1 MTPPAAVTPHATVD
15 VRRQQ
20 CPYPLLMIKKA
31 LDGLR
36 EGEVLEAQTDH
47 LPTVRETTP
56 RFCRD
61 MGYALRV
68 IEEPGLWRL
77 IITKGN
83 EAPKPVSVTLD
94 GVTKRY
100 RSGGGM
106 VTALEDIRLEILE
119 GEFVCIVGPSGC
131 GKSTLLNLIAGLE
144 FPDAGSVKIKGHP
157 VTGAGAD
164 RVVIFQDGAL
174 FPWLTVRQNV
184 EFGLKIN
191 GVEPQVRRDLA
202 MDYLKMVHLTRFA
215 DSLVHELSGGMG
227 QRVAI
232 ARGLAMD
239 PDILLMDE
247 PFGALDAQTRDLLHV
262 ELQEIWA
269 ATSKTI
275 LFITHNVREAVC
287 LGSRIAVMTYRPGRI
302 KEIFSITHHRPRHLE
317 DPGLIDASALIL
329 KALRSEVDKA
339 MKAEL
344 GDA

>member
-1 MTPPAAVTPHATVD
+1 MASQTPHAVVD

-36 EGEVLEAQTDH
+36 EGDVLEAQTDH
-47 LPTVRETTP
+47 LPTARETTP

-61 MGYALRV
+61 MGYGLQV
-68 IEEPGLWRL
+68 LEETGLWRL
-77 IITKGN
+77 IITKGR
-83 EAPKPVSVTLD
+83 EAPKPVSLTLD
-94 GVTKRY
+94 GVGKSY
-100 RSGGGM
+100 PSSGGR
-106 VTALEDIRLEILE
+106 VTALEDISLQVPE
-119 GEFVCIVGPSGC
+119 GEFFCIVGPSGC

-144 FPDAGSVKIKGHP
+144 FPDRGSVKIKGHA

-164 RVVIFQDGAL
+164 RVVIFQEGAL

-184 EFGLKIN
+184 EFGLKVN

-202 MDYLKMVHLTRFA
+202 MDYLKMVHLPRFA
-215 DSLVHELSGGMG
+215 DSLVHELSGGMR

-232 ARGLAMD
+232 ARALAMD

-247 PFGALDAQTRDLLHV
+247 PFAALDAQTRDLLHV
-262 ELQEIWA
+262 ELQEIWT
-269 ATSKTI
+269 ATNKTI

-287 LGSRIAVMTYRPGRI
+287 LASRIAVMTYRPGRI
-302 KEIFSITHHRPRHLE
+302 KETFTLTHHRPRHLE
-317 DPGLIDASALIL
+317 DPGLIDTSALIL
-329 KALRSEVDKA
+329 KTLRAEVDKA
-339 MKAEL
+339 VKAEL